1 MKIADSLIKEK
12 CERNDLIC
20 PFDNAL
26 LGSASYDLTVQ
37 DIILDKDGNKTKS
50 YTLKPGESVF
60 ISTIQKVKIPNNL
73 IGIIENKTSR
83 IRQGLEVLATPHQPG
98 IETRIFIKVSNSSI
112 DSITLE
118 NGEVIAQIYFE
129 TIEGLVDIPY
139 NGAFNQE
146 DNYKGL
152 STYSTLLQVKTFEDK
167 IKQKTANLEKLE
179 SKLYGVVAALMA
191 VFVAIMTIIMSSA
204 SSNSKIGVDPISS
217 MLVGNLMIVSSI
229 SFLFGV
235 ISLFIPKNSMSIKK
249 PTIFCFMLSLLT
261 FIVCFAIYPDSIPT
275 YLR

>member
-12 CERNDLIC
+12 CEQNDLVC
-20 PFDNAL
+20 PFDIAL

-37 DIILDKDGNKTKS
+37 DIILDKDGDKTKS

-98 IETRIFIKVSNSSI
+98 IETRIFIKVSNSSV

-118 NGEVIAQIYFE
+118 NGDVIAQIYFE
-129 TIEGLVDIPY
+129 TIEGIVNQPY

-146 DNYKGL
+146 DHYKGL
-152 STYSTLLQVKTFEDK
+152 STYSTLLQVKAFEDK
-167 IKQKTANLEKLE
+167 IKQKTENLEKLE

-204 SSNSKIGVDPISS
+204 SSSKTGIDPISS
-217 MLVGNLMIVSSI
+217 MLVANLMIVSSI

-235 ISLFIPKNSMSIKK
+235 ISLFIPNNSMSINK
-249 PTIFCFMLSLLT
+249 PTIFCFILSLLT
-261 FIVCFAIYPDSIPT
+261 FIVCFAMSPELIPT
-275 YLR
+275 YLK